1 MPSRADRCI
10 ETIKTQCR
18 ILTQEK
24 IPFIF
29 SSKPARNV
37 VSFGT
42 KFSLEKFQEHENTF
56 KIAFNDDIKK
66 MCDPEDDDED
76 VHHTHGADDLE
87 KMKTPLS
94 LANHDEIKKYGRYL
108 ILKDHMQ
115 RFPTSLERNIKYGHA
130 EWEASFW
137 PNDMLNWRDITKN
150 FSNIR
155 INDFPGKTSIL
166 DVLRE
171 AIKRGLTSK
180 GINPE
185 NHYDPSL
192 FGKDEENKRKRNR
205 GIHVPQERVQERL
218 VDYDDSAE
226 QSDSSNSSTF
236 QPRRPN
242 LRILRDTSSSSSE
255 PDPYETSNVEAQEEQ
270 INAGL
275 SETSPTNAPERP
287 HLINRLLP
295 PSRLGAVDPDDPLEV
310 DAFIASVRTSLFP
323 GEIDDN
329 DNGEEQ
335 EQHAGQ
341 HEEQYQR
348 HEEPE
353 QASRQSNSS
362 DYTPHNDQQ
371 NCPYSGNASSS
382 SSSPNYTSPSCHSS
396 SSNSFNVTGRPQRLR
411 KRKVIF
417 DNSEPTKTKR
427 RKTALTESIE
437 RLIRP
442 PTENQKRKEREE
454 QEKQEQRRLRQE
466 AHRKEM
472 EQLDEA
478 AEQFRRRRDRENEIS
493 KELQIQANH
502 LRENL
507 SEKDIRIMFKNNLR
521 YFKKI
526 ETGLEQSWRH
536 KM

>member
-1 MPSRADRCI
+1 MPSKADRCI

-56 KIAFNDDIKK
+56 KIAFNDDIRK

-76 VHHTHGADDLE
+76 VHHTHEADDLE

-94 LANHDEIKKYGRYL
+94 LANHDEIKKYGRYF

-115 RFPTSLERNIKYGHA
+115 RFPTSLERNIKYGYA

-218 VDYDDSAE
+218 VD
-226 QSDSSNSSTF
+226 
-236 QPRRPN
+236 
-242 LRILRDTSSSSSE
+242 L
-255 PDPYETSNVEAQEEQ
+255 
-270 INAGL
+270 
-275 SETSPTNAPERP
+275 
-287 HLINRLLP
+287 
-295 PSRLGAVDPDDPLEV
+295 
-310 DAFIASVRTSLFP
+310 
-323 GEIDDN
+323 
-329 DNGEEQ
+329 
-335 EQHAGQ
+335 
-341 HEEQYQR
+341 
-348 HEEPE
+348 
-353 QASRQSNSS
+353 
-362 DYTPHNDQQ
+362 
-371 NCPYSGNASSS
+371 
-382 SSSPNYTSPSCHSS
+382 
-396 SSNSFNVTGRPQRLR
+396 
-411 KRKVIF
+411 
-417 DNSEPTKTKR
+417 
-427 RKTALTESIE
+427 
-437 RLIRP
+437 
-442 PTENQKRKEREE
+442 
-454 QEKQEQRRLRQE
+454 
-466 AHRKEM
+466 
-472 EQLDEA
+472 
-478 AEQFRRRRDRENEIS
+478 
-493 KELQIQANH
+493 
-502 LRENL
+502 
-507 SEKDIRIMFKNNLR
+507 
-521 YFKKI
+521 
-526 ETGLEQSWRH
+526 
-536 KM
+536 